1 MPTRHREQPPLA
13 KRVTLLRQLH
23 YITQEELAKRAGLS
37 QAAVQAIEQGARP
50 DPRLST
56 VVKLADALGVTLD
69 ELVRAA

>member
-1 MPTRHREQPPLA
+1 MPRRTREQPPLA
-13 KRVTLLRQLH
+13 RRVTFLRQLH
-23 YITQEELAKRAGLS
+23 HVTQEELAKCSGLS

-56 VVKLADALGVTLD
+56 LLKLAGALGVTLD